1 MFNYKYVPCEENE
14 SQYED
19 YDLENYNIVEARYIK
34 AKEEMDRGNPFIE
47 ALPFPRGEEDVRS
60 AYTKQLLTYDF
71 DRVKNMTKLEKMIA
85 VGTLRQIR
93 FPLTYHKSLEYEFY
107 TALLTSYRARK
118 ITPTKNRPVE
128 YIFENEEQETNHIVY
143 GNSSDSTN
151 AGFSLIGYSGCGKS
165 SSIQTLLSHYPQV
178 IMHQEDEL
186 TRYPQIVYIVVNCI
200 PNSNFSALY
209 EGIGEAIHR
218 ALGNPSP
225 V

>member
-151 AGFSLIGYSGCGKS
+151 AGFFINWAFWMWKEF
-165 SSIQTLLSHYPQV
+165 I
-178 IMHQEDEL
+178 
-186 TRYPQIVYIVVNCI
+186 
-200 PNSNFSALY
+200 NSNITFTLSTGYYAS
-209 EGIGEAIHR
+209 R
-218 ALGNPSP
+218 R
-225 V
+225 